1 MKSLTK
7 TTLFLVLL
15 LSALLTTAQDFNPY
29 EEKVK
34 EDNAKLEA
42 LDVEVTTT
50 ETFDVLALLSS
61 NTDYKKPVTYYSYG
75 AEQKEIHS
83 YQESTN
89 TSITHT
95 SPVYVVPSFS
105 NINSTILGNL
115 NSLRHPLNP
124 LVRSYYQFYFV
135 P

>member
-34 EDNAKLEA
+34 EDNTKLEA
-42 LDVEVTTT
+42 LDAEVTTT

-61 NTDYKKPVTYYSYG
+61 STKYKEPVIYYSYG
-75 AEQKEIHS
+75 AKQKEVHS

-89 TSITHT
+89 TTNIHT
-95 SPVYVVPSFS
+95 SSVYVVPSFS

-124 LVRSYYQFYFV
+124 LIRSYYQYYFV